1 MYLNTQSLYMGAFN
15 MGYSEEYT
23 LRMSAFIQTM
33 DSGGGFFEYWVSVE
47 MEGWPYLLP
56 RSDRR

>member
-1 MYLNTQSLYMGAFN
+1 MGAFN
-15 MGYSEEYT
+15 MGYSEEYAS
-23 LRMSAFIQTM
+23 RMSDFIQIV
-33 DSGGGFFEYWVSVE
+33 DSSGGSFEYWISVE

>member
-15 MGYSEEYT
+15 MGYSEEHT
-23 LRMSAFIQTM
+23 LRMSDFIQIA
-33 DSGGGFFEYWVSVE
+33 DSSSGSFEYWISVE

-56 RSDRR
+56 RSDQR